1 MSHLVDFIRT
11 TSLFGTLDGLHLNAV
26 SAFLG
31 ERHYTAGQLIF
42 RQGDPG
48 AQMFIVRSGMV
59 SLLAKDKD
67 GSDREVYE
75 FGPGRFFGEMSI
87 IEGEPRSATCEAVQ
101 DTELLVLE
109 GVDFFR
115 LVWEH
120 PMIGVRMLSS
130 MAGVMAG
137 WLDEASG
144 FLGDLVRWGETAS
157 KRAVTDSLSGL
168 FNRRFLEEAVRGRFS
183 RAGGVTAGCA
193 LLMLDIDHF
202 HTINE
207 RFGTPAG
214 DTVIAAAGSAFGK
227 LLRDGDVA
235 ARLAGDEFA
244 FFMPDAGIEE
254 GLALAER
261 IRAEAEKIILD
272 LVPVTLP
279 GVSGASSSTGKTE
292 QVRLSVSI
300 GVAASPL
307 HAHDPES
314 LTAVAD
320 KALFR
325 AKEEGRN
332 RVVCAGSG

>member
-1 MSHLVDFIRT
+1 MSQLVEFIRT
-11 TSLFGTLDGLHLNAV
+11 TSLFGALDGLELNAV

-31 ERHYTAGQLIF
+31 QRRYAAGQLIF
-42 RQGDPG
+42 RQGEPG
-48 AQMFIVRSGMV
+48 AEMFIVHSGMV
-59 SLLAKDKD
+59 TLLAKDKD

-87 IEGEPRSATCEAVQ
+87 IEGEPRSATCEAVE
-101 DTELLVLE
+101 DSELLVLE

-168 FNRRFLEEAVRGRFS
+168 FNRRFLEDTVRGRFS
-183 RAGGVTAGCA
+183 RAGGSIPGCA

-202 HTINE
+202 HALNE
-207 RFGTPAG
+207 RFGTPSG
-214 DTVIAAAGSAFGK
+214 DSVIGTVGAAFGK

-244 FFMPDAGIEE
+244 FFMPDAGIAAA
-254 GLALAER
+254 LALAER
-261 IRAEAEKIILD
+261 IRAEAARLVIN
-272 LVPVTLP
+272 LVPVKAGGGE
-279 GVSGASSSTGKTE
+279 GVS
-292 QVRLSVSI
+292 LSVSI
-300 GVAASPL
+300 GVAVSR
-307 HAHDPES
+307 S
-314 LTAVAD
+314 
-320 KALFR
+320 
-325 AKEEGRN
+325 EER
-332 RVVCAGSG
+332 RVGKQCR

>member
-1 MSHLVDFIRT
+1 MSPLVDFIRT
-11 TSLFGTLDGLHLNAV
+11 TSLFGTLDGLQLNAV

-31 ERHYTAGQLIF
+31 VRRYAAGQLIF
-42 RQGDPG
+42 KQGDPG
-48 AQMFIVRSGMV
+48 AEMFIVHSGMV
-59 SLLAKDKD
+59 TLLARDKD

-87 IEGEPRSATCEAVQ
+87 IEGEPRSATCEAVE

-183 RAGGVTAGCA
+183 RAGGSIPGCA

-202 HTINE
+202 HALNE
-207 RFGTPAG
+207 RYGTPAG
-214 DTVIAAAGSAFGK
+214 DTVIGTAGAAFGN

-244 FFMPDAGIEE
+244 FFMPDAGIAAA
-254 GLALAER
+254 LSLAER
-261 IRAEAEKIILD
+261 IRAEAAKLILN
-272 LVPVTLP
+272 LVPVKA
-279 GVSGASSSTGKTE
+279 GGME
-292 QVRLSVSI
+292 QVSLSVSI
-300 GVAASPL
+300 GVAASPG
-307 HAHDPES
+307 HAQDPEG
-314 LTAVAD
+314 LTAIAD

-332 RVVCAGSG
+332 RVVCAD

>member
-1 MSHLVDFIRT
+1 VSQLVDFIRT
-11 TSLFGTLDGLHLNAV
+11 SSLFGALDGLQLNAV

-31 ERHYTAGQLIF
+31 ERHYAAGQLVF

-48 AQMFIVRSGMV
+48 AEMFIVRSGMV
-59 SLLAKDKD
+59 TLLAKDKD
-67 GSDREVYE
+67 GSEREVYE

-87 IEGEPRSATCEAVQ
+87 IEGEPRSATCEALEE
-101 DTELLVLE
+101 TELLVLE

-183 RAGGVTAGCA
+183 RAGGSIPGCA
-193 LLMLDIDHF
+193 LLMLDVDHF
-202 HTINE
+202 HALNE
-207 RFGTPAG
+207 RYGTPAG
-214 DTVIAAAGSAFGK
+214 DAVIGAAGAAFGN

-244 FFMPDAGIEE
+244 FFMPDADIVAA
-254 GLALAER
+254 LALAER
-261 IRAEAEKIILD
+261 IRAEAAKLVLD
-272 LVPVTLP
+272 LPPVK
-279 GVSGASSSTGKTE
+279 GGSEERVCI
-292 QVRLSVSI
+292 SVSI
-300 GVAASPL
+300 GAAASPR
-307 HAHDPES
+307 HAQDPEG
-314 LTAVAD
+314 LTAMAD
-320 KALFR
+320 KALFQ

-332 RVVCAGSG
+332 RVVCAS